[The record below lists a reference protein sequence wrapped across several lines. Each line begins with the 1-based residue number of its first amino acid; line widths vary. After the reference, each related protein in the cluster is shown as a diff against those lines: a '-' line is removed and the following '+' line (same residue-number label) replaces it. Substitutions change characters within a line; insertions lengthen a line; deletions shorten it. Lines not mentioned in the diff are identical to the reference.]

1 LPVLIL
7 KSTRE
12 AGREGGGEKETI
24 GYHVLKAVVDWLQA
38 IYHARNPDLAASS
51 GRYDFCLSIRSTN
64 TSVITLPISHATEY
78 PPKRLTILE
87 NKNGTQNAPNN
98 ETPLT

>member
-1 LPVLIL
+1 MPVLIL
-7 KSTRE
+7 KSTWE
-12 AGREGGGEKETI
+12 AGREGGGKETI
-24 GYHVLKAVVDWLQA
+24 GYHALKASVDWLQA
-38 IYHARNPDLAASS
+38 LYHARNPDLVASS
-51 GRYDFCLSIRSTN
+51 DGYDFCLSIRSTN
-64 TSVITLPISHATEY
+64 TSVIALPISHATEY